1 MCGLVAKM
9 PIAMLVQDMAV
20 VMEIRPTL
28 TGSGKEAMQ
37 NLQPLSSSGWNWQ
50 TQGQMKYDMI

>member
-1 MCGLVAKM
+1 M

-20 VMEIRPTL
+20 VMDIRPTH

-37 NLQPLSSSGWNWQ
+37 NLQPLYPLQDGN
-50 TQGQMKYDMI
+50 GKHKGK

>member
-20 VMEIRPTL
+20 VMEIIPTL

-37 NLQPLSSSGWNWQ
+37 NLQPRYPLQDGI
-50 TQGQMKYDMI
+50 GKHKGK

>member
-20 VMEIRPTL
+20 VMEIIPTL

-37 NLQPLSSSGWNWQ
+37 NCNRDILFKMELAN
-50 TQGQMKYDMI
+50 IRANEV

>member
-1 MCGLVAKM
+1 M

-20 VMEIRPTL
+20 VMEIISTL

-37 NLQPLSSSGWNWQ
+37 YLQPRFPLQNGNDKHK
-50 TQGQMKYDMI
+50 GK

>member
-1 MCGLVAKM
+1 MCDLVAKM

-20 VMEIRPTL
+20 GMEIRPTH

-37 NLQPLSSSGWNWQ
+37 NLQLLYPLQDGIDKHK
-50 TQGQMKYDMI
+50 GK

>member
-1 MCGLVAKM
+1 M

-37 NLQPLSSSGWNWQ
+37 NLQPLCPFQDGI
-50 TQGQMKYDMI
+50 GKHKGK